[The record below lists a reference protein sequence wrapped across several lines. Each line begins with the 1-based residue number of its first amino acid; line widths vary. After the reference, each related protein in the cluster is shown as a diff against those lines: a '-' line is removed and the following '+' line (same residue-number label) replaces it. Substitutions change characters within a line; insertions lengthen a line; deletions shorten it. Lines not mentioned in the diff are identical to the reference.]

1 MSSSSLV
8 IRTDVR
14 DPEMFHHG
22 LDVLGRYTFDV
33 GLGDDKNERAPDCAN
48 TVQRQLFGRVFRE
61 TQAFKADISPK
72 RAFKSLSGY
81 PFRVAVRC
89 SERS

>member
-14 DPEMFHHG
+14 DPEMSHRG
-22 LDVLGRYTFDV
+22 LDVSGRYTFDV

-48 TVQRQLFGRVFRE
+48 TVQRQLSGRDFRE
-61 TQAFKADISPK
+61 TQALKAEY
-72 RAFKSLSGY
+72 RQNGSLNPSRYIRFG
-81 PFRVAVRC
+81 
-89 SERS
+89 